1 MGGQRQ
7 KMNAIATIL
16 TESPP
21 IPLQI
26 SQQLMLKL
34 NTSDPGR
41 KWEYADIVLD
51 KYHFKLCAWVDFQVI
66 LEISIPVELERI

>member
-41 KWEYADIVLD
+41 KWGVVGIRR
-51 KYHFKLCAWVDFQVI
+51 HCSRQVS
-66 LEISIPVELERI
+66 LQTLRMG